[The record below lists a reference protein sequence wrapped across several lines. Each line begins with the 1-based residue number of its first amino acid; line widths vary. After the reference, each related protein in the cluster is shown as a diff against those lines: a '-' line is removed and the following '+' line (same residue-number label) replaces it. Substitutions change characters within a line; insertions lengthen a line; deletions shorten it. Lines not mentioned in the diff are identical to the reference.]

1 MGVNINL
8 RRILAIVTVSTILSN
23 TAETKPTVDDKIPL
37 KGNGNYIKIN
47 ILKDGNHI
55 VFLFKIYENLVLII
69 FFFRRGQTIFEERFR
84 CAARFEPRHLLPRQC
99 YYM

>member
-37 KGNGNYIKIN
+37 KGNGNQIEIN

-55 VFLFKIYENLVLII
+55 VKKIYENLVLII
-69 FFFRRGQTIFEERFR
+69 FFFRLGQTIFEERFR
-84 CAARFEPRHLLPRQC
+84 RAARFELRHLLPR
-99 YYM
+99 

>member
-37 KGNGNYIKIN
+37 KGNGN
-47 ILKDGNHI
+47 
-55 VFLFKIYENLVLII
+55 
-69 FFFRRGQTIFEERFR
+69 
-84 CAARFEPRHLLPRQC
+84 
-99 YYM
+99 